1 MRERCRDFARE
12 LQGAICEAI
21 EGIDGGRFQE
31 DAWERPGGG
40 GGVSRVL
47 TDGDVLEK
55 GGVNFSE
62 VHGELGED
70 FSGDLPGD
78 GSSFYATGISLV
90 LHPRNPRAPT
100 VHANLRYIEK
110 GEKKWFGG
118 GSDLTPHYLYEEDA
132 VHFHSAWKAAC
143 DLHGASLYADYKKGC
158 DEYFYLPHR
167 DEARGIGGIFFDYVD
182 ADESSLAM
190 WEALGRA
197 FVGAYLPILERRKD
211 EAYGE
216 AERLQRVLN
225 ALDAG
230 QALPAHQCMLYD
242 PTQKWSVVWQKVL
255 TRVNVT
261 NPPEHEIQGSAG
273 TALHEAQTV
282 IRGGA
287 PNNPMGVAAM
297 TLPVARE
304 LARFG
309 IRVVSVAPG
318 VFATPMME
326 AAPESVRE
334 SLAVQIPFPPRLG
347 RPDRGSG
354 RP

>member
-21 EGIDGGRFQE
+21 EGIDGGRLQE

-62 VHGELGED
+62 VHGELAEH
-70 FSGDLPGD
+70 FSDDVPGD

-132 VHFHSAWKAAC
+132 VHFHSAWKTAC
-143 DLHGASLYADYKKGC
+143 DLHGAKLYADYKKGC

-167 DEARGIGGIFFDYVD
+167 GEARGIGGIFFDYVD

-190 WEALGRA
+190 WEELGRA

-211 EAYGE
+211 AAYGE
-216 AERLQRVLN
+216 DERLHQLQR
-225 ALDAG
+225 
-230 QALPAHQCMLYD
+230 
-242 PTQKWSVVWQKVL
+242 
-255 TRVNVT
+255 
-261 NPPEHEIQGSAG
+261 
-273 TALHEAQTV
+273 
-282 IRGGA
+282 RGRYVEF
-287 PNNPMGVAAM
+287 NLVY
-297 TLPVARE
+297 
-304 LARFG
+304 
-309 IRVVSVAPG
+309 
-318 VFATPMME
+318 
-326 AAPESVRE
+326 
-334 SLAVQIPFPPRLG
+334 
-347 RPDRGSG
+347 DRGTIFGLKTSG
-354 RP
+354 RIESILMSLPPAVRWDYDARPAEGSEEARLLEVLRNPRDWLGGEDEADSRKQDEPAA